1 MTERRL
7 HLIVIAGPNGAG
19 KSTAAPALLQ
29 GTLGVTEFVNADAIA
44 QGLSAFQPE
53 TVAFRAGRIMLDRLR
68 QLANQRVNFAFE
80 TTLATRSFAPWIAN
94 LRPRGYL
101 FHLLFL
107 WLPNPEVAIERVRQ
121 RVLMGGHNVPEE
133 TVRRRYHAGIRNFF
147 QLYRPLADTWRFYDN
162 SDTTSPK
169 LIAAGGSDVEDTI
182 NDAQTWESIVGE
194 YGQ

>member
-1 MTERRL
+1 LGEHLVRGVASL
-7 HLIVIAGPNGAG
+7 HLSFTTWEVRAIAR
-19 KSTAAPALLQ
+19 SQ
-29 GTLGVTEFVNADAIA
+29 FVNADAIA

-80 TTLATRSFAPWIAN
+80 TTLATRSFPPWIAN

-107 WLPNPEVAIERVRQ
+107 WLPNPEVAIERVLQ